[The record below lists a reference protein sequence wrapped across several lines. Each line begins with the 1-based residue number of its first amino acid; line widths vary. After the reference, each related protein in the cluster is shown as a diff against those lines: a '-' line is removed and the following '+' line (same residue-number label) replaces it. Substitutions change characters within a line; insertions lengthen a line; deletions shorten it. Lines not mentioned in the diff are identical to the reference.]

1 MNKLFVSVISLMTA
15 LPIGAG
21 LMCRQSFTDISQE
34 DKPFDNFEI
43 GLLSENTALNIEEYA
58 ENSLEDNSRYIL
70 KVTPTD
76 KVRFSFL
83 CYTEPVE
90 ILEIYK
96 GDDLQIGEEIEI
108 FRNSSTIFWDLND
121 TDGINM
127 GFVNL
132 MNESEEYLV
141 FLDKKI
147 EDKPVY
153 KTTYCVVAPIFSYT
167 HHDNPVVNGKN
178 NSSSIE
184 YINVKNNEF
193 FVGDDYSLN
202 ALERAKEKFI
212 LKYT

>member
-1 MNKLFVSVISLMTA
+1 MNKLFVFVTSLMIA
-15 LPIGAG
+15 IPIGAG
-21 LMCRQSFTDISQE
+21 LICRQSFTDISQE

-43 GLLSENTALNIEEYA
+43 GLLSENTALNIKEYA
-58 ENSLEDNSRYIL
+58 ENSLENGSSYIL

-76 KVRFSFL
+76 KVKFSFL

-96 GDDLQIGEEIEI
+96 GDDLQIGDEIEI
-108 FRNSSTIFWDLND
+108 LRDSSHIFWDLND

-153 KTTYCVVAPIFSYT
+153 KTVPCLMSAIFSYSNR
-167 HHDNPVVNGKN
+167 DNFVLTDNKFRNTG
-178 NSSSIE
+178 
-184 YINVKNNEF
+184 NNEF
-193 FVGDDYSLN
+193 FTSDEN
-202 ALERAKEKFI
+202 ALEILESVKSMLIEK
-212 LKYT
+212 YS

>member
-1 MNKLFVSVISLMTA
+1 MNKPFVSVISLMTA

-43 GLLSENTALNIEEYA
+43 GLLSENTALNIKEYA
-58 ENSLEDNSRYIL
+58 ENSLENGSSYIL

-76 KVRFSFL
+76 KVKFSFL

-96 GDDLQIGEEIEI
+96 GEDLQIGDEIEI
-108 FRNSSTIFWDLND
+108 LRDSSHIFWDLND

-141 FLDKKI
+141 FLEKKI

-153 KTTYCVVAPIFSYT
+153 KTVPCLMSAIFSYSDR
-167 HHDNPVVNGKN
+167 DNVVLTDNKFRNTG
-178 NSSSIE
+178 
-184 YINVKNNEF
+184 NNEF
-193 FVGDDYSLN
+193 FTSDEN
-202 ALERAKEKFI
+202 ALEILESVKSVLIEK
-212 LKYT
+212 YS

>member
-21 LMCRQSFTDISQE
+21 LICRQSFTDISQE

-43 GLLSENTALNIEEYA
+43 GLLSENTALNIKEYA
-58 ENSLEDNSRYIL
+58 ENSLENGSSYIL

-76 KVRFSFL
+76 KVKFSFL

-90 ILEIYK
+90 ILDIYK

-108 FRNSSTIFWDLND
+108 LRNSSTIFWDLND
-121 TDGINM
+121 TDSANM

-132 MNESEEYLV
+132 MNEKEEYLV

-153 KTTYCVVAPIFSYT
+153 QTSTCLMSAIFSYSDR
-167 HHDNPVVNGKN
+167 DNVVLADD
-178 NSSSIE
+178 
-184 YINVKNNEF
+184 NVFKFCNVGNNEF
-193 FVGDDYSLN
+193 FTADKESLEILESVKSVLIEKYS
-202 ALERAKEKFI
+202 
-212 LKYT
+212 

>member
-1 MNKLFVSVISLMTA
+1 MNKLFVSVISIMTV

-21 LMCRQSFTDISQE
+21 LMCRQSFTDISQV

-43 GLLSENTALNIEEYA
+43 GLLSENTALNIKEYA
-58 ENSLEDNSRYIL
+58 ENSLEDNSWYIL

-76 KVRFSFL
+76 KVKFYFL

-108 FRNSSTIFWDLND
+108 LRDSSHIFWDLND

-153 KTTYCVVAPIFSYT
+153 KTVPCLMSAIFSYSNR
-167 HHDNPVVNGKN
+167 DNAVLTDNKFRNTG
-178 NSSSIE
+178 
-184 YINVKNNEF
+184 NNEF
-193 FVGDDYSLN
+193 FTSDEN
-202 ALERAKEKFI
+202 ALEILESVKSVLIEK
-212 LKYT
+212 YS

>member
-1 MNKLFVSVISLMTA
+1 MNKLFVFVTSLMIA
-15 LPIGAG
+15 IPIGAG

-43 GLLSENTALNIEEYA
+43 GLLSENTALNIKEYA
-58 ENSLEDNSRYIL
+58 ENSLENGSSYIL

-76 KVRFSFL
+76 KVKFSFL

-108 FRNSSTIFWDLND
+108 LRDSSHIFWDLND

-132 MNESEEYLV
+132 MNENEEYLV

-153 KTTYCVVAPIFSYT
+153 KTVPCLMSAIFSYSNR
-167 HHDNPVVNGKN
+167 DNAVLTDNKFRNTG
-178 NSSSIE
+178 
-184 YINVKNNEF
+184 NNEF
-193 FVGDDYSLN
+193 FTSDEN
-202 ALERAKEKFI
+202 ALEILESVKSVLIEK
-212 LKYT
+212 YS

>member
-1 MNKLFVSVISLMTA
+1 M
-15 LPIGAG
+15 
-21 LMCRQSFTDISQE
+21 
-34 DKPFDNFEI
+34 PFDNFEI
-43 GLLSENTALNIEEYA
+43 GLLSENTALNIEQYA

-121 TDGINM
+121 TDCANM

-167 HHDNPVVNGKN
+167 HHDNLVVNGKN

>member
-1 MNKLFVSVISLMTA
+1 MAA

-21 LMCRQSFTDISQE
+21 IICRQSFTDISQE

-43 GLLSENTALNIEEYA
+43 GLLSENTALNIKEYA
-58 ENSLEDNSRYIL
+58 ENSLENGSSYIL

-76 KVRFSFL
+76 KVKFSFL
-83 CYTEPVE
+83 CYTEPVK

-108 FRNSSTIFWDLND
+108 LRNSSTIFWDLND
-121 TDGINM
+121 TDCVNM

-132 MNESEEYLV
+132 MNENEEYLV

-153 KTTYCVVAPIFSYT
+153 KTTSCLVDPIFSYT
-167 HHDNPVVNGKN
+167 HHDNSVVNGKN

-193 FVGDDYSLN
+193 FTADKESLEILESVKSVLIEKYS
-202 ALERAKEKFI
+202 
-212 LKYT
+212 

>member
-1 MNKLFVSVISLMTA
+1 MTA

-21 LMCRQSFTDISQE
+21 LICRQSFTDISQE

-108 FRNSSTIFWDLND
+108 LRDSSHIFWDLND

-147 EDKPVY
+147 EDKNTKVKY
-153 KTTYCVVAPIFSYT
+153 ALSTT
-167 HHDNPVVNGKN
+167 
-178 NSSSIE
+178 
-184 YINVKNNEF
+184 
-193 FVGDDYSLN
+193 
-202 ALERAKEKFI
+202 ALEDEEITIPSSNVWLDLTYGIIENPK
-212 LKYT
+212 

>member
-90 ILEIYK
+90 ILGIYK

-108 FRNSSTIFWDLND
+108 LRNSSTIFWDLND

-132 MNESEEYLV
+132 MNEGEEYLV

-153 KTTYCVVAPIFSYT
+153 KTVPCLMSAIFSYSNR
-167 HHDNPVVNGKN
+167 DNAVLTDNKFRNTG
-178 NSSSIE
+178 
-184 YINVKNNEF
+184 NNEF
-193 FVGDDYSLN
+193 FTSDEN
-202 ALERAKEKFI
+202 ALEI
-212 LKYT
+212 LETQKNNLIRKYK